1 MPFVTV
7 QIYPGRT
14 VEQKRNLVKAI
25 TDAMIEHV
33 DAKPNNLN
41 IIIQDVSPD
50 SWALGGV
57 LGIDREK
64 ASK

>member
-7 QIYPGRT
+7 QIFPGRT
-14 VEQKRNLVKAI
+14 VEQKRKLAQAI

-33 DAKPNNLN
+33 DAKPGNLN
-41 IIIQDVSPD
+41 IVFQDVEPEN
-50 SWALGGV
+50 WALGGV

-64 ASK
+64 K